1 MEQETVGSAGNGSA
15 SVEVVKLGWT
25 AAERKEA
32 EERVAVRDGLDRR
45 GSVELRIRLPWKIHT
60 QLGLMAKLED
70 LNQSEM
76 LEVLVEEGFA
86 RRSEMVQEFFSIG
99 GKG

>member
-1 MEQETVGSAGNGSA
+1 MAGS
-15 SVEVVKLGWT
+15 EVT
-25 AAERKEA
+25 FS
-32 EERVAVRDGLDRR
+32 GLV
-45 GSVELRIRLPWKIHT
+45 SLPNLLRIRLPWKIHT